1 MVHWTDFGLNNM
13 PPFSARRRN
22 EFPPPLQALI
32 DERAAGVTEPLAGV
46 TTDGTIRKGL
56 FTLEITGVSPVP
68 VTEAAQ
74 AFLGALDADR
84 RGRAMFP
91 LDAEERRTWLNI
103 HPNVFRHGVML
114 EDLSPDQRELGLDLL
129 RATLSNRGFAQARDI
144 MRLNQLLA
152 DVSNSPDEFGE
163 WPYFVS
169 VFGDPARGDPWAWQ
183 VDGHHLCLN
192 CTVIGDQMVLT
203 PTFMGSEPCQVYE
216 GPFAGTMV
224 FAAE

>member
-1 MVHWTDFGLNNM
+1 MVHWTDFGLNHM

-32 DERAAGVTEPLAGV
+32 DERAAGVAEPLAGV

-91 LDAEERRTWLNI
+91 LDARSGA
-103 HPNVFRHGVML
+103 PG
-114 EDLSPDQRELGLDLL
+114 
-129 RATLSNRGFAQARDI
+129 
-144 MRLNQLLA
+144 
-152 DVSNSPDEFGE
+152 
-163 WPYFVS
+163 
-169 VFGDPARGDPWAWQ
+169 
-183 VDGHHLCLN
+183 
-192 CTVIGDQMVLT
+192 
-203 PTFMGSEPCQVYE
+203 
-216 GPFAGTMV
+216 
-224 FAAE
+224 